1 MKKYESLTQEHEKL
15 NKDHEEVQEKFRKA
29 MEAFRTAK
37 SKLDDLTWVFMCY
50 FIFGVSGAC
59 SV

>member
-37 SKLDDLTWVFMCY
+37 SKLDDLTWVFMFY
-50 FIFGVSGAC
+50 FIFGVGGAC